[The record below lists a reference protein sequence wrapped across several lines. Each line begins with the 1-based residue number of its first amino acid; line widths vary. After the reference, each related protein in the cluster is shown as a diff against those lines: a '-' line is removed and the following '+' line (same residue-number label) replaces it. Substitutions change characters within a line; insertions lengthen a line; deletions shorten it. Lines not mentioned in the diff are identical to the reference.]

1 MKGRVLSFSVQ
12 TNSGEISGDDGNR
25 YPFVGGSW
33 QESQPPQRG
42 MYVDFAVADDGQAT
56 GIYLAL
62 DGGMPTSA
70 SGFDV
75 GAPRSQP
82 VGRRPGSKDKTVA
95 GILGILL
102 GGLGI
107 HKFYLGYTGPAILFL
122 LLFIFT
128 CGIAGIITGIIGL
141 IEGIIYLTKSDEEF
155 EAIYV
160 RGRRS
165 FF

>member
-12 TNSGEISGDDGNR
+12 TGNGEISGDDGNR
-25 YPFVGGSW
+25 YAFVGEAW
-33 QESQPPQRG
+33 QEDQPPLRG
-42 MYVDFAVADDGQAT
+42 MYVDFAVTAEGQAT
-56 GIYLAL
+56 SIYVDL
-62 DGGMPTSA
+62 DYPLPMSGA
-70 SGFDV
+70 S
-75 GAPRSQP
+75 PQP
-82 VGRRPGSKDKTVA
+82 PQPAARRPGSKDKTVA

-141 IEGIIYLTKSDEEF
+141 IEGIIYLTKSDVEF
-155 EAIYV
+155 DAIYV
-160 RGRRS
+160 QGRKS